1 MRAMLER
8 IGEDDVLDLL
18 REGLANEADRV
29 WFRAGCAPLAV
40 GHGFAR
46 KLPFRQLAAEDV
58 AAVAELMLYQGYVPD
73 CIAEDPAD
81 AAHAL
86 PVLCELPGEAILETR
101 LVREDEGLVV
111 MVEIARP
118 LEFPEE
124 LEFF

>member
-1 MRAMLER
+1 MLER
-8 IGEDDVLDLL
+8 IGEDDVLGLL

-29 WFRAGCAPLAV
+29 WFRVGCAPLAV
-40 GHGFAR
+40 GHGFVR
-46 KLPFRQLAAEDV
+46 SLPFRQLAAEDV
-58 AAVAELMLYQGYVPD
+58 AAVAELLLFQGYVPD
-73 CIAEDPAD
+73 CVAEDPAD

-86 PVLCELPGEAILETR
+86 PLLCELPGEAILETR
-101 LVREDEGLVV
+101 LAREDGDLVV

>member
-1 MRAMLER
+1 MLER
-8 IGEDDVLDLL
+8 IGEDDVLGLL

-29 WFRAGCAPLAV
+29 WFRVGCAPLAV
-40 GHGFAR
+40 GHGFVR

-73 CIAEDPAD
+73 CVAEDPTD
-81 AAHAL
+81 AAHEL
-86 PVLCELPGEAILETR
+86 LVLCELPGEAILETR
-101 LVREDEGLVV
+101 LAREDGDLVV